1 MIIKSYLVEQNFS
14 ILKSRIVLFYG
25 ENLGLKNDYKT
36 KIQDKFKDQ
45 EIFKYTQDEIIKD
58 TNFFFEQIN
67 NISLFGKE
75 KVFIIEDISDKI
87 LDILK
92 EIENKD
98 TTRHIYLFS
107 NILDRKSKIRSHFE
121 KSSKLNIVACYSDNE
136 INIKKIILDKLKGF
150 EGLNEQVVNFIAE
163 NCNLDRIKLNNELNK
178 IVTYFANKKIEKDT
192 LDQLLNL
199 KTNEDFNML
208 KDEALSGNKIKTNK
222 LLGDTVLDLDKTVLY
237 LNIINQR
244 MLKLTSVLEL
254 AKKTTI
260 ENAADMIKPPI
271 FWKEKNTFIFQA
283 KKWNLTKLKKIINRI
298 YDLELRIKSDN
309 LIDKNLLLKKLLI
322 DICVS
327 ANA

>member
-25 ENLGLKNDYKT
+25 ENLGLKKNYKT

-199 KTNEDFNML
+199 KTNEDFNIL

-254 AKKTTI
+254 AKK
-260 ENAADMIKPPI
+260 
-271 FWKEKNTFIFQA
+271 QQ
-283 KKWNLTKLKKIINRI
+283 
-298 YDLELRIKSDN
+298 
-309 LIDKNLLLKKLLI
+309 
-322 DICVS
+322 
-327 ANA
+327 

>member
-14 ILKSRIVLFYG
+14 ILKSKIVLFYG